1 MKVATIVV
9 DNAKSAVLTV
19 NDVSDNIDLL
29 GYGPEEIEI
38 DFSWT
43 AAPIGTAMATARLE
57 ARVNQSDAAGSG
69 PIDQV
74 GLINLDGADG
84 TVTATFTVDLSALV
98 VGRGYFDVI
107 TLADADGNTKTWVGS
122 VRTIN

>member
-19 NDVSDNIDLL
+19 NDASDNIDLL

-43 AAPIGTAMATARLE
+43 AAPIGTAMATARFE
-57 ARVNQSDAAGSG
+57 ARLNQSDPVGSG
-69 PIDQV
+69 PINQV
-74 GLINLDGADG
+74 GLINLGGADG
-84 TVTATFTVDLSALV
+84 TVTATFVVDLSALI